1 MREAAQEL
9 DLLLDVVRYAK
20 DDTAD
25 DGEIVDFD
33 IRLSP
38 KVKFSKSLRLSS
50 FCGKK
55 KKVSHRGLR
64 DSEKRTGQHSAHLR
78 PLCEVKIRT
87 ADKNLNNE
95 RAEDLIFSARFFFW
109 HGYCYKIAVNP

>member
-38 KVKFSKSLRLSS
+38 KVKFSKSLRLCVSA
-50 FCGKK
+50 GKE
-55 KKVSHRGLR
+55 KKVSHGGTKSGITLSR
-64 DSEKRTGQHSAHLR
+64 
-78 PLCEVKIRT
+78 LCERFKSEQLIKI
-87 ADKNLNNE
+87 
-95 RAEDLIFSARFFFW
+95 
-109 HGYCYKIAVNP
+109 